1 MNSRQVYGR
10 PLKANTNG
18 APQPAKHL
26 AGIHGSI
33 LRQCWPILHTSNGNN
48 LKQDYYTSNTLQP
61 TAPFLS

>member
-48 LKQDYYTSNTLQP
+48 LKQD
-61 TAPFLS
+61 